1 MELLDSLRVGRN
13 KERAIELCRGD
24 LTALG
29 PEDAVDVLVVSAFP
43 NHYAPS
49 PGTLIGALDRKGI
62 SVGRLARDKEA
73 DLRQTHCCWISR
85 EIQTRPP
92 GIQFQ
97 RILCFEPRFAERA
110 PERVGDIFRCLAT
123 CLSYDP
129 PVTRVAMP
137 LVACGMQGEAVAEMV
152 PPLLDAAAHWM
163 STELPLQCL
172 KVVAYRPKDAAEA
185 NRAFASLKQKYA
197 DGWLL
202 APSAHHKYDV
212 FISYAHHDERH
223 ARAVVDELRRLR
235 PALRIFCDRM
245 SIQPGAAWQQTIYEA
260 IEGSRLFMALYSPQ
274 YLASKVCLEE
284 FHLAKFCNRE
294 SGLTALLPLYLSST
308 QLPAFMRMLNYVD
321 CREADPAKL
330 RGACGQA
337 LALLDGL

>member
-1 MELLDSLRVGRN
+1 M
-13 KERAIELCRGD
+13 
-24 LTALG
+24 
-29 PEDAVDVLVVSAFP
+29 
-43 NHYAPS
+43 
-49 PGTLIGALDRKGI
+49 
-62 SVGRLARDKEA
+62 LARDKEA

-85 EIQTRPP
+85 EIQAPRP
-92 GIQFQ
+92 GIQFR
-97 RILCFEPRFAERA
+97 RILCFEPRSAERP
-110 PERVGDIFRCLAT
+110 PERVRDIFRCLAT

-137 LVACGMQGEAVAEMV
+137 LVACGNQGEAVAEMV

-163 STELPLQCL
+163 STDLPLQSL

-185 NRAFASLKQKYA
+185 RRAFASLKQKYA
-197 DGWLL
+197 NASLL
-202 APSAHHKYDV
+202 VASPQAKYDA
-212 FISYAHHDERH
+212 FISYAHQDEHH
-223 ARAVVDELRRLR
+223 ARTVVDELRRLR
-235 PALRIFCDRM
+235 SALRIFYDRM

-260 IEGSRLFMALYSPQ
+260 IEGSRLFVALYSPQ

-294 SGLTALLPLYLSST
+294 SGSTALLPLYVAST
-308 QLPAFMRMLNYVD
+308 QLPAYMRMLNYVD

-337 LALLDGL
+337 LGLLDDL